1 VKCTKATARVLVPT
15 AYNRNTS
22 EPVLASREII

>member
-15 AYNRNTS
+15 AYIRNTS
-22 EPVLASREII
+22 EPVLAISGII